1 LEENMAHAE
10 KIMVIRHGEKPQGA
24 LPPYG
29 VTTDGEQDVNSL
41 LVTGWARAGA
51 LAVLFA
57 PSRGSLQSPELA
69 QPQTVFA
76 AADDAGNA
84 SKRPFE
90 TVSVVAQK
98 LSLNIDA
105 TYAVGQ
111 ETQLAAA
118 ATSCDGVVLIG
129 WEHKHIPLI
138 ANAIL
143 GNTSAPQNWPGDRF
157 DMVWVFD
164 LDAGSGAYRFSQVPE
179 LLLPGDSP
187 EPIPVPV
194 A

>member
-1 LEENMAHAE
+1 MAQAQ
-10 KIMVIRHGEKPQGA
+10 KIMVIRHGEKPRGS

-41 LVTGWARAGA
+41 LVTGWTRAGA

-57 PSRGSLQSPELA
+57 PSRGPLQSTELA
-69 QPQTVFA
+69 APQHVFA
-76 AADDAGNA
+76 GADDAGA
-84 SKRPFE
+84 LSKRPFE

-98 LSLNIDA
+98 LSLTANT

-111 ETQLAAA
+111 ETQLAQAVIA
-118 ATSCDGVVLIG
+118 CEGVVLIG

-143 GNTSAPQNWPGDRF
+143 GNPSAPQTWPGDRF

-164 LDAGSGAYRFSQVPE
+164 LAEDGKSYRFSQVPE
-179 LLLPGDSP
+179 LLLPGDSA
-187 EPIPVPV
+187 EPFP
-194 A
+194 AAGT

>member
-1 LEENMAHAE
+1 M
-10 KIMVIRHGEKPQGA
+10 
-24 LPPYG
+24 
-29 VTTDGEQDVNSL
+29 D
-41 LVTGWARAGA
+41 RAGA

-57 PSRGSLQSPELA
+57 PSRGSLQSQELA
-69 QPQTVFA
+69 QPQAVFA
-76 AADDAGNA
+76 ASEDAGTS

-98 LSLNIDA
+98 LSLDINA

-111 ETQLAAA
+111 ETQVATA

-143 GNTSAPQNWPGDRF
+143 GDTSAPQKWPGERF

-164 LDAGSGAYRFSQVPE
+164 LDATSGAYRFSQVPE
-179 LLLPGDSP
+179 LLLPGDSA
-187 EPIPVPV
+187 EPIPSV

>member
-1 LEENMAHAE
+1 MGLPQ

-24 LPPYG
+24 IPPYG
-29 VTTDGEQDVNSL
+29 VTTAGEQDANSL
-41 LVTGWARAGA
+41 LVQGWVRAGA

-57 PSRGSLQSPELA
+57 PSRGALQSEALA
-69 QPQTVFA
+69 QPNNIFA
-76 AADDAGNA
+76 ASDDGGKS
-84 SKRPFE
+84 SKRPEE

-98 LSLNIDA
+98 LSLDVDT

-111 ETQLAAA
+111 ETELVDAVK
-118 ATSCDGVVLIG
+118 SCGGAVLIG

-143 GNTSAPQNWPGDRF
+143 GNTSAPQQWPGERF

-164 LDAGSGAYRFSQVPE
+164 LDAAGAAYGFSQVPE
-179 LLLPGDSP
+179 LVMPGDSA
-187 EPIPVPV
+187 EPFPT
-194 A
+194 